1 VLILK
6 KVANSENMTKSALEQ
21 ELIQKLKLLKTD
33 ISVHDRAVLLG
44 FLFSVLPIFP
54 VAFLG
59 LIFSLFNLYLY
70 KHGKLELHELKLIRW
85 GIGLGV
91 FNSTLGFLLIV
102 FMGSYL
108 LGLDWQFYFHETIES
123 IKRIISK
130 SPFGWL
136 REKGVYI

>member
-1 VLILK
+1 M
-6 KVANSENMTKSALEQ
+6 AKSALEQ
-21 ELIQKLKLLKTD
+21 ELTNKLQLLRGEMA
-33 ISVHDRAVLLG
+33 VHDRAVLWGL
-44 FLFSVLPIFP
+44 LFSVFPIFP

-59 LIFSLFNLYLY
+59 LILSLFNLYLF
-70 KHGKLELHELKLIRW
+70 KTGKLELHERKLIRW

-91 FNSTLGFLLIV
+91 CNSIIGVLLIL
-102 FMGSYL
+102 FISSYA
-108 LGLDWQFYFHETIES
+108 LGADWQSYYHESIEL